1 MDFAS
6 GTLFRLYN
14 QGGPFMHP
22 LLLMSLI
29 ALVFTVERF
38 YALWKAKIN
47 TQEFIGRVRT
57 ALLKRRNVKEA
68 ITVCEEYQG
77 PIANIMKAGLIKYG
91 RPQEEIERTIEAAS
105 AHELAR
111 LERGLGVLATVANVA
126 PLVGFLGTV
135 SGMINSFDALARAGL
150 SNPGLVAKGI
160 SEALI
165 TTAGGLVVAVPT
177 LIFFNYFTSQVGK
190 FVLEMETAA
199 NVLLETYAEMEAPSG
214 PDNVNPTPGS

>member
-1 MDFAS
+1 MSFTAGS
-6 GTLFRLYN
+6 LFRLY
-14 QGGPFMHP
+14 QDGGPFMHP
-22 LLLMSLI
+22 LLLFSLI
-29 ALVFTVERF
+29 ALVVIIERAF
-38 YALWKAKIN
+38 ALWKARIN
-47 TQEFIGRVRT
+47 TQEFIARVRT

-68 ITVCEEYQG
+68 ITVSEEFQG
-77 PIANIMKAGLIKYG
+77 PIASIMKAGLIKYG

-135 SGMINSFDALARAGL
+135 SGMINSFDALAQAGL

-165 TTAGGLVVAVPT
+165 TTAGGLVVAVPV
-177 LIFFNYFTSQVGK
+177 LIAFNYFTSQVGK

-199 NVLLETYAEMEAPSG
+199 NVLLETYAEMDADQS
-214 PDNVNPTPGS
+214 

>member
-1 MDFAS
+1 VSFTAGS
-6 GTLFRLYN
+6 IFRLYN
-14 QGGPFMHP
+14 DGGPFMHV
-22 LLLMSLI
+22 LLLFSLVG
-29 ALVFTVERF
+29 LVFIIERF
-38 YALWKAKIN
+38 YAMWKARVN
-47 TQEFIGRVRT
+47 TQEFIGRIRT

-91 RPQEEIERTIEAAS
+91 RPQEEVERTIEAAS

-111 LERGLGVLATVANVA
+111 LERGLGVLATVANTA

-177 LIFFNYFTSQVGK
+177 LIAFNYFTAQVGK

-199 NVLLETYAEMEAPSG
+199 NVLLETYSEMDSDQG
-214 PDNVNPTPGS
+214 

>member
-1 MDFAS
+1 
-6 GTLFRLYN
+6 
-14 QGGPFMHP
+14 MHV
-22 LLLMSLI
+22 LLLFSLVG
-29 ALVFTVERF
+29 LVFIIERF
-38 YALWKAKIN
+38 YAMWKARVN
-47 TQEFIGRVRT
+47 TQEFIGRIRT

-91 RPQEEIERTIEAAS
+91 RPQEEVERTIEAAS
-105 AHELAR
+105 GHELAR
-111 LERGLGVLATVANVA
+111 LERGLGVLATVANTA

-177 LIFFNYFTSQVGK
+177 LIAFNYFTAQVGK

-199 NVLLETYAEMEAPSG
+199 NVLLETYSEMDTDQG
-214 PDNVNPTPGS
+214 

>member
-1 MDFAS
+1 MSFTAGS
-6 GTLFRLYN
+6 LFRLY
-14 QGGPFMHP
+14 QSGGPFMHP
-22 LLLMSLI
+22 LLLFSLI
-29 ALVFTVERF
+29 ALVVIIERAF
-38 YALWKAKIN
+38 ALWKARIN
-47 TQEFIGRVRT
+47 TQEFIARVRT

-68 ITVCEEYQG
+68 ITVSEEFQG
-77 PIANIMKAGLIKYG
+77 PIASIMKAGLIKYG

-135 SGMINSFDALARAGL
+135 SGMINSFDALAQAGL

-165 TTAGGLVVAVPT
+165 TTAGGLVVAVPV
-177 LIFFNYFTSQVGK
+177 LIAFNYFSSQVGK

-199 NVLLETYAEMEAPSG
+199 NVLLETYSEMDTDQG
-214 PDNVNPTPGS
+214 

>member
-1 MDFAS
+1 MSFTAGS
-6 GTLFRLYN
+6 IFRLYN
-14 QGGPFMHP
+14 QGGPFMHV
-22 LLLMSLI
+22 LLVFSLL
-29 ALVFTVERF
+29 ALVFVIERF
-38 YALWKAKIN
+38 WALWRARIN

-91 RPQEEIERTIEAAS
+91 RPEEEIERTIEAAS

-177 LIFFNYFTSQVGK
+177 LIFFNYFTSQIGR

-199 NVLLETYAEMEAPSG
+199 NVLLETYAEMDAEGAHATAPPRPES
-214 PDNVNPTPGS
+214 